1 MRLSTHL
8 MRLQAILVSTV
19 LAAFLAACDFQL
31 SSPPGTPSP
40 LPPSPLPSAT
50 AVAVIPSLTP
60 APTVTSQ
67 PAEPQATSALPTAEP
82 TPEPKEP
89 YRGIWLTR
97 EELNALPAFG
107 VAWENLRAA
116 AEHNPGDP
124 DLSDQDQENNV
135 YVLAKALVYART
147 GEKRY
152 QDEVVENLMRVID
165 TEDGGRTLASA
176 RNLVAY
182 VIAADLINLPE
193 ANPESDQRFREWLH
207 QMLTVSLDGQTIR
220 STQELRP
227 NNWGTHAG
235 ASRVAIAL
243 YLGDEAELARAAVV
257 FKGWLGDRDAY
268 AGFVYGR
275 LSWQADEDNPVGI
288 NPVGATKEGHS
299 IDGAQPEEM
308 RRGGKF
314 RWPPKKTNYPW
325 GALQGALVQ
334 AELLHR
340 AGYNVWEWEDRALLR
355 AVNFLYDIDWLPE
368 GDDVWQ
374 PWLINYAYNTTFPA
388 VTPSRPGKNMGW
400 TDWTHSSYR
409 PPPARTDLIDDPTT
423 VGGTEPIDETGG
435 STGRSHGP
443 LSTLL
448 TSLSI
453 RLRNRTDQIRL
464 SLKRLLQ

>member
-1 MRLSTHL
+1 MV
-8 MRLQAILVSTV
+8 ISTV
-19 LAAFLAACDFQL
+19 LAVLLTACLFQ
-31 SSPPGTPSP
+31 SRSPQGTMTPSP
-40 LPPSPLPSAT
+40 PLSSIASAT
-50 AVAVIPSLTP
+50 SVALL
-60 APTVTSQ
+60 PTVTPRPAATSQ
-67 PAEPQATSALPTAEP
+67 SETQATPTLPTIEP

-97 EELNALPAFG
+97 EELNALPVFG
-107 VAWENLRAA
+107 VAWENLKAA
-116 AEHNPGDP
+116 ADQGPGEP
-124 DLSDQDQENNV
+124 DVSDQDQENNV

-152 QDEVVENLMRVID
+152 QDEVIENLMLAIG
-165 TEDGGRTLASA
+165 TEEGGRTLAA
-176 RNLVAY
+176 GRNLVAY

-193 ANPESDQRFREWLH
+193 ANPENDERFREWLRH
-207 QMLTVSLDGQTIR
+207 MLTNPLDGQTLR

-227 NNWGTHAG
+227 NNWGTHTG

-257 FKGWLGDRDAY
+257 FIGWLGDRDTY
-268 AGFVYGR
+268 DEFEYGG
-275 LSWQADEDNPVGI
+275 LSWQADEDEPVGI

-299 IDGAQPEEM
+299 IAGAQPEEM

-340 AGYNVWEWEDRALLR
+340 AGYNVWEWEDKALLR
-355 AVNFLYDIDWLPE
+355 AVQFLYDIGWMPE

-374 PWLINYAYNTTFPA
+374 PWLINYAYTTTFPA

-409 PPPARTDLIDDPTT
+409 LPSTRTDLIDDPTT
-423 VGGTEPIDETGG
+423 VGGTEPIDE
-435 STGRSHGP
+435 SDDSAGRAHGP
-443 LSTLL
+443 VSATFA
-448 TSLSI
+448 SVSI
-453 RLRNRTDQIRL
+453 WIRNRTDQIRL
-464 SLKRLLQ
+464 FLKRLFQ